1 MTTSILQYYDI
12 FDEWARLETP
22 AGIVELDRTL
32 RIIDRYVP
40 AACNML
46 DLGGGPGRYTL
57 AMAERGH
64 RCQLVDLSP
73 RLVEEANARISD
85 SLYATTTPRAVV
97 GDATD
102 LSAFAD
108 ASFDC
113 VLALGPFYHVTKNKD
128 RKTAARECFRV
139 LRRGG
144 VVLAAF
150 IPRLSGVADLI
161 DRAARSPEQ
170 VNVSA
175 FTDAATD
182 GIFENASAEGF
193 QSGCYLTPLEAGD
206 LFRASGFQVDK
217 TISVRSI
224 LYGREK
230 AYLEIAQNEPDLAK
244 VVQTHADELSSE
256 EAVVATCGQAL
267 VVARKPAL

>member
-1 MTTSILQYYDI
+1 MTASILQYYDS

-32 RIIDRYVP
+32 RIIDRSVP
-40 AACNML
+40 AACDML

-73 RLVEEANARISD
+73 HLVEEANARIAASPHA
-85 SLYATTTPRAVV
+85 STTPRAVV

-113 VLALGPFYHVTKNKD
+113 VLALGPFYHLTKSED
-128 RKTAARECFRV
+128 RTAAARDCFRV
-139 LRRGG
+139 LRPGG
-144 VVLAAF
+144 IILAAF

-182 GIFENASAEGF
+182 GIFENPSAEGF

-224 LYGREK
+224 HYGREK
-230 AYLEIAQNEPDLAK
+230 AYLEVAHNDPDLAK
-244 VVQTHADELSSE
+244 VMQKQADKLSLN
-256 EAVVATCGQAL
+256 EAVVATCGHAL
-267 VVARKPAL
+267 IVASKPDP

>member
-1 MTTSILQYYDI
+1 MRSSTLIYYDS

-32 RIIDRYVP
+32 RIIDRFVP
-40 AACNML
+40 AACDML

-73 RLVEEANARISD
+73 RLVEEANARIAASPHA
-85 SLYATTTPRAVV
+85 STTPRAVV
-97 GDATD
+97 GDASD

-108 ASFDC
+108 ATFDC
-113 VLALGPFYHVTKNKD
+113 VLALGPFYHLTRSED
-128 RKTAARECFRV
+128 RKEAARECFRV
-139 LRRGG
+139 LRPGG
-144 VVLAAF
+144 VILAAF
-150 IPRLSGVADLI
+150 IPRLSGVGDLI

-170 VNVSA
+170 VNVAA
-175 FTDAATD
+175 FTYAATN
-182 GIFENASAEGF
+182 GIFENPSAEGF
-193 QSGCYLTPLEAGD
+193 QSGCFLTPIEAAD
-206 LFRASGFQVDK
+206 LFRNSKLQVGT

-224 LYGREK
+224 LYGKEK
-230 AYLEIAQNEPDLAK
+230 VYLEIAQNEPDLAK
-244 VVQTHADELSSE
+244 VIQKQADKLSLD
-256 EAVVATCGQAL
+256 EAVVATCGHAL

>member
-1 MTTSILQYYDI
+1 MTTPILQYYDS
-12 FDEWARLETP
+12 FDEWARLETS

-32 RIIDRYVP
+32 RIIDRSVP
-40 AACNML
+40 AACDML

-73 RLVEEANARISD
+73 RLVEEANARIAASPHA
-85 SLYATTTPRAVV
+85 STTPRAVV

-113 VLALGPFYHVTKNKD
+113 VLALGPFYHLTKSED
-128 RKTAARECFRV
+128 RTAAARDCFRV
-139 LRRGG
+139 LRPGG
-144 VVLAAF
+144 VILAAF
-150 IPRLSGVADLI
+150 IPRLSGVGDLI

-170 VNVSA
+170 VNVAA
-175 FTDAATD
+175 FTYAATN
-182 GIFENASAEGF
+182 GIFENPSAEGF
-193 QSGCYLTPLEAGD
+193 QSGCFLTPIEAVA
-206 LFRASGFQVDK
+206 LLVASGFQVEN

-224 LYGREK
+224 LYGKEE
-230 AYLEIAQNEPDLAK
+230 AFLDIAANNLALAE
-244 VVQTHADELSSE
+244 VVQNHADAVSTDDAVLASSGH
-256 EAVVATCGQAL
+256 AIVVAKRLDA
-267 VVARKPAL
+267 